1 MLRFR
6 MPTMGYMGGNVGGPL
21 DIVEHLP
28 ENIVQDDADAGQE
41 HMVHTAP
48 IVKDLEAASPSSS

>member
-1 MLRFR
+1 